1 MKALRKLYFG
11 LNAVSNVICTVFEV
25 IAVLLVVVNAADV
38 FLQVFNRY
46 VLVKISNVS
55 ISWTEELARYSMI
68 WICYCVLGIC
78 FREGS
83 MAQVD
88 IIYGKLGRKGRLVL
102 YVATRLLM
110 VMVLFVA
117 IKYGLYVCKIRKIY
131 RSSMLRA
138 PGTLLY
144 SAPIVGS
151 ILVGFEMLTEMVGVF
166 SGELEPFEAGKKRRF
181 LRHEEPDAPVVTV
194 DETERS

>member
-117 IKYGLYVCKIRKIY
+117 IKYPSLTK
-131 RSSMLRA
+131 
-138 PGTLLY
+138 
-144 SAPIVGS
+144 APIRAGIVEIFGITLFTLRIAATIS
-151 ILVGFEMLTEMVGVF
+151 LFVTTIVLLTF
-166 SGELEPFEAGKKRRF
+166 PEAYSV
-181 LRHEEPDAPVVTV
+181 EEPQVASAVIDP
-194 DETERS
+194 ERFQI

>member
-1 MKALRKLYFG
+1 MKKRWLLT
-11 LNAVSNVICTVFEV
+11 AVVCL
-25 IAVLLVVVNAADV
+25 AVLLVVINAADV

-68 WICYCVLGIC
+68 WICYCVIGIC

-88 IIYGKLGRKGRLVL
+88 IIYGKFGRKGRLVL
-102 YVATRLLM
+102 YVATRILI

-151 ILVGFEMLTEMVGVF
+151 ILVGFEMLTEMIGVF

-181 LRHEEPDAPVVTV
+181 PRHEEPDAPVVTV